1 MVNSELKS
9 NGPDNSGTG
18 MRTFHKQSPITT
30 KKMVLTDVQNEGRPI
45 ADTIKVCGTKRLTPE
60 CPSTHSF
67 HPTLTKPTAKEHL
80 MDTRK
85 KFEFEPEKGRIQNN
99 TNKYVSNPQLRHFCN
114 VQQEI
119 SRKQTHMREG
129 NTHCVPAVSQN
140 HMAPKMT
147 LSYASPSLP
156 SSLGKPG
163 NGVRAAEHDYLK
175 VSSEVPRFTS
185 SKRDD
190 DQKWEERFIHLQN
203 FLKICDDE
211 SNHRDHIQKLRHLS
225 PAELSIYAVEL
236 EKIAIQLTIEEG
248 KEWQRMKT
256 LNILGKS
263 ATTIKTPHHSSQ
275 PPPSKK

>member
-1 MVNSELKS
+1 MVNSELKN

-67 HPTLTKPTAKEHL
+67 PPTLTKPTAKEHL

-99 TNKYVSNPQLRHFCN
+99 TNKYVSSPQLRHFCN

-119 SRKQTHMREG
+119 SRKQTQMRES
-129 NTHCVPAVSQN
+129 NTHCVPVVSQN

-163 NGVRAAEHDYLK
+163 SGVRAAEHDYLK

-185 SKRDD
+185 SKRAD

-211 SNHRDHIQKLRHLS
+211 SNHRDHIQSKFLYSCSVASSLDMS
-225 PAELSIYAVEL
+225 
-236 EKIAIQLTIEEG
+236 LT
-248 KEWQRMKT
+248 
-256 LNILGKS
+256 
-263 ATTIKTPHHSSQ
+263 
-275 PPPSKK
+275 